1 MGGSVS
7 FITYKNRSRGMKFVF
22 ALTILVITTIA
33 GGSVIKTQER
43 DDLIEVFK
51 DRLAG
56 ELLQEMI
63 ATLVGMRQN
72 HITNKEKSKRSTS
85 DYGGIF
91 SSTDPYQLPFLY
103 KRGLPN
109 NTNPR
114 DFIKKSLTDTR
125 QLRFHQ
131 CYFNPISCFKK

>member
-1 MGGSVS
+1 MRICYKYLLHFLPNFYSIFPVLTS
-7 FITYKNRSRGMKFVF
+7 NKCLSTLTLLLTPCFI
-22 ALTILVITTIA
+22 
-33 GGSVIKTQER
+33 
-43 DDLIEVFK
+43 
-51 DRLAG
+51 
-56 ELLQEMI
+56 LQMI
-63 ATLVGMRQN
+63 ATLVGMKQN
-72 HITNKEKSKRSTS
+72 HISNKEKTKRSTS